1 MTDGLNIAEW
11 VHMLRWPDNRE
22 AYRALQSLQE
32 ASDLDNA
39 VYAYID
45 TFIEMMRDSNS
56 YIRTRGL
63 TLIACNAKWDEEG
76 KIDGIIDEYLGHAT
90 DNKPITARQCI
101 KSLPKLAEA
110 KPHLMPYIA
119 SSLRQA
125 DTSQYADSMKP
136 LIQNDIRDAL
146 LALDSMQCDSINKSE
161 ANVHPQINEKESIKW

>member
-1 MTDGLNIAEW
+1 
-11 VHMLRWPDNRE
+11 
-22 AYRALQSLQE
+22 
-32 ASDLDNA
+32 
-39 VYAYID
+39 
-45 TFIEMMRDSNS
+45 MRDSNS
-56 YIRTRGL
+56 YIRARGL
-63 TLIACNAKWDEEG
+63 TLTACNAKWDEEG
-76 KIDGIIDEYLGHAT
+76 KFDGIIDEYLGHAT

-146 LALDSMQCDSINKSE
+146 LALDSTQ
-161 ANVHPQINEKESIKW
+161 

>member
-1 MTDGLNIAEW
+1 MADSLNIAEW
-11 VHMLRWPDNRE
+11 VHMLRCPDNRE

-45 TFIEMMRDSNS
+45 TFIEMIRDSNS
-56 YIRTRGL
+56 YVRTRGL

-76 KIDGIIDEYLGHAT
+76 KIDGIINEYLDHAA
-90 DNKPITARQCI
+90 DDKPITARQCI

-110 KPHLMPYIA
+110 KLNLMPHIV
-119 SSLRQA
+119 SLLRQA
-125 DTSQYADSMKP
+125 DTSQYADSMRP

-146 LALDSMQCDSINKSE
+146 LALDSTQ
-161 ANVHPQINEKESIKW
+161 